1 MKLKAPG
8 ATAATARSPIN
19 WFPGIFLA
27 AFLTIIYASSAIG
40 KTGARGL
47 NPAEE
52 WVVAQAT
59 AGKIADL
66 DGALNADHT
75 KKFPEEKDRKLS
87 AQFLE
92 DLLTGTLPGVKMH
105 RHGVRIIG
113 AIIDESI
120 DLRNAQIP
128 WEVWLDHCQFNKNA
142 TFGSASSTRVVSFD
156 GSTFNAE
163 ATFDRMKVGDI
174 FFRRAVFEG
183 PVNFAS
189 ADIAGQFVASG
200 AQFQNK
206 EQGATFNSM
215 KVRGHAFFSNAVFE
229 GSVNFVSADIA
240 GNFAAQEAKFQN
252 KEKEASFN
260 GMKVGGHAFFRN
272 AVFEGPANF
281 SLADFTSNFDATGA
295 KFQNKEKGANFN
307 SMKVGGHAFFIKAVF
322 EGPVDFVRA
331 DVTSNFE
338 ADEAK
343 FQDKEKGAS
352 FGSMKVGQNAL
363 FKKAVFEG
371 PVDFGYADLARLDL
385 SSSVLPKVA
394 AQFRMQGMIYKYIR
408 AVPKNEPESHKALLK
423 LADQSAYTAD
433 VYSNL
438 EEFFYARAI
447 APMQTKLSLQE
458 NVGSEKNTFAALLAP
473 PLALLLVTGFGG

>member
-27 AFLTIIYASSAIG
+27 AFLTIISASSAVG

-66 DGALNADHT
+66 DGAPNADHT

-128 WEVWLDHCQFNKNA
+128 WEVWLDHCHFNKNA

-240 GNFAAQEAKFQN
+240 GNFAAQEAKFQ
-252 KEKEASFN
+252 
-260 GMKVGGHAFFRN
+260 
-272 AVFEGPANF
+272 
-281 SLADFTSNFDATGA
+281 
-295 KFQNKEKGANFN
+295 
-307 SMKVGGHAFFIKAVF
+307 
-322 EGPVDFVRA
+322 
-331 DVTSNFE
+331 
-338 ADEAK
+338 
-343 FQDKEKGAS
+343 DKEKGAS
-352 FGSMKVGQNAL
+352 FGSMRVGQNAL

>member
-1 MKLKAPG
+1 
-8 ATAATARSPIN
+8 
-19 WFPGIFLA
+19 
-27 AFLTIIYASSAIG
+27 
-40 KTGARGL
+40 
-47 NPAEE
+47 
-52 WVVAQAT
+52 
-59 AGKIADL
+59 
-66 DGALNADHT
+66 
-75 KKFPEEKDRKLS
+75 
-87 AQFLE
+87 
-92 DLLTGTLPGVKMH
+92 
-105 RHGVRIIG
+105 
-113 AIIDESI
+113 
-120 DLRNAQIP
+120 
-128 WEVWLDHCQFNKNA
+128 
-142 TFGSASSTRVVSFD
+142 
-156 GSTFNAE
+156 
-163 ATFDRMKVGDI
+163 
-174 FFRRAVFEG
+174 
-183 PVNFAS
+183 
-189 ADIAGQFVASG
+189 
-200 AQFQNK
+200 
-206 EQGATFNSM
+206 
-215 KVRGHAFFSNAVFE
+215 
-229 GSVNFVSADIA
+229 
-240 GNFAAQEAKFQN
+240 
-252 KEKEASFN
+252 
-260 GMKVGGHAFFRN
+260 MKVGGHAFFRN

-433 VYSNL
+433 VYSSL
-438 EEFFYARAI
+438 EEFFLRQGYRADADKAFI
-447 APMQTKLSLQE
+447 AGKRRERDECFRS
-458 NVGSEKNTFAALLAP
+458 GDW
-473 PLALLLVTGFGG
+473 FGW

>member
-27 AFLTIIYASSAIG
+27 AFLTIISASSAVG

-260 GMKVGGHAFFRN
+260 GMKVGGHAFF
-272 AVFEGPANF
+272 
-281 SLADFTSNFDATGA
+281 
-295 KFQNKEKGANFN
+295 
-307 SMKVGGHAFFIKAVF
+307 IKAVF

-458 NVGSEKNTFAALLAP
+458 NVGSEKNTFAALSAP

>member
-19 WFPGIFLA
+19 WFLGIFLA
-27 AFLTIIYASSAIG
+27 AFLTIISASSAVG

-59 AGKIADL
+59 AGKIADQ

-229 GSVNFVSADIA
+229 GSVNFVSADTA

-307 SMKVGGHAFFIKAVF
+307 SMKVGGHAFFI
-322 EGPVDFVRA
+322 
-331 DVTSNFE
+331 
-338 ADEAK
+338 
-343 FQDKEKGAS
+343 
-352 FGSMKVGQNAL
+352 
-363 FKKAVFEG
+363 KAVFEG